1 MSAPRRVHVT
11 GGSGF
16 LGGHVIPL
24 LLARGYEVSALARS
38 AGAAARVAE
47 LGATPVTGDLDD
59 AASIEAA
66 FTTSGADALVN
77 LASLGFGQA
86 PAIVKAAA
94 AAGLDRGVFVSS
106 TAIFTTLDVPSKAR
120 RTAGEDVVT
129 ASDLDWTVIR
139 PTMIY
144 GAPGDRNLSRL
155 LSILPKVPV
164 LPVPGGG
171 TRLQQPVH
179 VDDLAVAIV
188 NALENPATIHQAYNV
203 AGPEAITFR
212 RLLEDTGAA
221 AGRRPRLLPVP
232 LGPTIAVMRQYE
244 RVASHPKLKVEQLER
259 LSEDKAFDI
268 SDARRDL
275 GFAPRSF
282 ADGIAEE
289 ARQLAASR
297 VARPAPSSND
307 SGAGGAS
314 GTGTAEHFDEIA
326 ASWIRRYADRP
337 SFRHRLDVVAPLVG
351 EVLSTAAVDPAAT
364 GSLHVL
370 DFGGGPGVFSLVAS
384 ERATSVVCLDVSAP
398 MVEAGATYE
407 ADAVALLEDRGI
419 VPHPGR
425 VARVVGSLDTVSDE
439 GDPFDVVL
447 AIAVLE
453 YLPDPD
459 QVIIELAA
467 RLRDGGRLMFTVPN
481 ERSAYRRVEDL
492 AGAWGATAGRLLH
505 SERLRSRA
513 YATTRPHGNRV
524 PWRAGAGA
532 AGLVLERVV
541 PLRLAPAG
549 ALSRIHATQV
559 IVMRKRAPAV
569 NRTPERS
576 TT

>member
-1 MSAPRRVHVT
+1 MSERRRVHVT

-24 LLARGYEVSALARS
+24 LVASGYEVSALARS
-38 AGAAARVAE
+38 AGAAERVAL
-47 LGATPVTGDLDD
+47 LGATPITGDLDD
-59 AASIEAA
+59 AASLEAA
-66 FTTSGADALVN
+66 FTKSGADALVN

-86 PAIVKAAA
+86 PAIVEAAR
-94 AAGLDRGVFVSS
+94 AAGLDRGVFISS

-155 LSILPKVPV
+155 LSILPRVPV

-179 VDDLAVAIV
+179 VDDLAQAIV
-188 NALENPATIHQAYNV
+188 NALENPATIRQAYNV

-212 RLLEDTGAA
+212 HLLADTGAA

-232 LGPTIAVMRQYE
+232 LGLTIALMRQYE
-244 RVASHPKLKVEQLER
+244 RVAAHPKLKVEQLER

-268 SDARRDL
+268 TDAQRDL
-275 GFAPRSF
+275 GFDPRSF
-282 ADGIAEE
+282 ATGIAEE
-289 ARQLAASR
+289 ARQLAA
-297 VARPAPSSND
+297 AHATATPEM
-307 SGAGGAS
+307 SGAEGAA

-326 ASWIRRYADRP
+326 GSWIRRYADRP
-337 SFRHRLDVVAPLVG
+337 SFRHRLDVVAPLVI
-351 EVLSTAAVDPAAT
+351 EVVKATAEHATPAGCGA
-364 GSLHVL
+364 VL
-370 DFGGGPGVFSLVAS
+370 DFGGGPGMFSLVAS
-384 ERATSVVCLDVSAP
+384 RWATSVVCLDVSAP
-398 MVEAGATYE
+398 MVQAGASFE
-407 ADAVALLEDRGI
+407 ADAIALLQQRGI
-419 VPHPGR
+419 ATRPER
-425 VARVVGSLDTVSDE
+425 ISRVVGSLDTVSAGE
-439 GDPFDVVL
+439 GPPFDVIL

-459 QVIIELAA
+459 QVITELAD
-467 RLRDGGRLMFTVPN
+467 RLRDGGRLLFTVPN
-481 ERSAYRRVEDL
+481 DRSWYRRFEDI
-492 AGAWGATAGRLLH
+492 AGAWGATAGRLLR

-513 YATTRPHGNRV
+513 YTTTRPHGNRV
-524 PWRAGAGA
+524 PWRDGTAA

-541 PLRLAPAG
+541 PLRLAPTG
-549 ALSRIHATQV
+549 TLSRIHATQV
-559 IVMRKRAPAV
+559 IVMRKRASAID
-569 NRTPERS
+569 RTPERS
-576 TT
+576 AP